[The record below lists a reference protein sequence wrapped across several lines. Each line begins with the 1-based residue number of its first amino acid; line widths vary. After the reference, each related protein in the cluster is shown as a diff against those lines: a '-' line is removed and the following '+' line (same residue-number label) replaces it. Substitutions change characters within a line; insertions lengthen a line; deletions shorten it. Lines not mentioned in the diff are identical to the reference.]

1 MKTFEK
7 GYFVPERFL
16 KICRD
21 YDFRQEEDRRP
32 VRHVAYNIN
41 DAYFQ
46 IMGASLVSVLE
57 NNPEMSPVFHIFTDG
72 YSQANAEKVGEL
84 AEKYHC
90 RCRLYTLAMEPF
102 QDFHVKVERFSR
114 ITYGRTVMPLILK
127 AETDRFL
134 YLDAD
139 TMVIR
144 SLEPL
149 FALNLDGYA
158 MGAVSERVPDAKRRG
173 DYLKLKNGRYFNDG
187 IMIVNIP
194 EWLKQRIT
202 ENAFSLQCEPK
213 SRFLGQSQDVLN
225 IVFDG
230 TNYFLP
236 SIYNEF
242 GGGEDDQGNGVIIH
256 WTGRRKPWQ
265 MVLADFDAQWRT
277 YNRLSPWETIT
288 NVEPIA
294 KPENYHDFKQWAKF
308 RKKDSYVD
316 YLKGMAMYAYLKLR
330 YKLFS

>member
-7 GYFVPERFL
+7 GYFVPGRFL
-16 KICRD
+16 KDCRD
-21 YDFRQEEDRRP
+21 YDFRQDGDKRP

-57 NNPEMSPVFHIFTDG
+57 NNKDMSLIFHIFTDG
-72 YSQANAEKVGEL
+72 YSEDNAQKVSEL
-84 AEKYHC
+84 AQQYHC
-90 RCRLYTLAMEPF
+90 WCRLYTLDMEPF

-114 ITYGRTVMPLILK
+114 ITYGRTVMPLLL
-127 AETDRFL
+127 EDMTERFL

-139 TMVIR
+139 TMVVS

-149 FALNLDGYA
+149 WQMNLDGYA
-158 MGAVSERVPDAKRRG
+158 MGAVSERMPDAKRRG

-187 IMIVNIP
+187 VMIVNIP
-194 EWLKQRIT
+194 EWQKQHIM
-202 ENAFSLQCEPK
+202 EKAFSLQREPK
-213 SRFLGQSQDVLN
+213 TRFLGQSQDVLN

-230 TNYFLP
+230 SNYFLP

-242 GGGEDDQGNGVIIH
+242 GGGEDDTGKGVIIH

-277 YNRLSPWETIT
+277 YNKLSPWETIT
-288 NVEPIA
+288 NIKPIA

-308 RKKDSYVD
+308 RKKDSTVD
-316 YLKGMAMYAYLKLR
+316 YMKGMAMYAWLKMQ
-330 YKLFS
+330 YKLFH